1 MKSCNTKKNIG
12 IDSYIPRTRN
22 NYGLCKYTYDD
33 PIQPDPINNMIRNFL
48 NGYLHLHQGWA
59 GSDFLKNSEPGSG
72 AKPKFFA
79 RPGRERD
86 REFNFP
92 RSGIGIGIGTSIF

>member
-33 PIQPDPINNMIRNFL
+33 PIQPDPTNNVSRNFM
-48 NGYLHLHQGWA
+48 NG
-59 GSDFLKNSEPGSG
+59 
-72 AKPKFFA
+72 
-79 RPGRERD
+79 
-86 REFNFP
+86 
-92 RSGIGIGIGTSIF
+92 